1 VGIGSSAST
10 GRREIARLLDVIL
23 PERCA
28 SCGVGERIVC
38 SACLTGLRLLR
49 GPLCARCGAPTAWPV
64 ARCAECAGRRLSFMS
79 ARAAVAYEGPAR
91 PLVASWKERGR
102 RCLARVFADLVVDV
116 VTRPNVEAMTFVPA
130 DHARGLWRGQNAAET
145 LARLLGLAWDLPVT
159 PLLTRTRQAP
169 PQRGLPRSERRQNV
183 RGAFAAT
190 TRAPQS
196 VALIDDV
203 YTTGATV
210 GAAATELRRAGARS
224 VQVVTFART
233 VRR

>member
-190 TRAPQS
+190 SRAPQS

-210 GAAATELRRAGARS
+210 AAAATELRRAGARS

>member
-1 VGIGSSAST
+1 VGVDLVD
-10 GRREIARLLDVIL
+10 LLL

-28 SCGVGERIVC
+28 GCSAGERIVC

-64 ARCAECAGRRLSFMS
+64 ARCAECSGRRLSFVS

-91 PLVASWKERGR
+91 PLVAAWKERGR
-102 RCLARVFADLVVDV
+102 RRLARVFADLVVDV
-116 VTRPNVEAMTFVPA
+116 VTRPNVEAMTFIPA
-130 DHARGLWRGQNAAET
+130 DHARGLWRGQNPAET

-169 PQRGLPRSERRQNV
+169 PQRGLPRGERRQNV
-183 RGAFAAT
+183 RGAFAPT
-190 TRAPQS
+190 SSVPPS

-210 GAAATELRRAGARS
+210 GSAATELRRAGARS
-224 VQVVTFART
+224 VQVVTFARA

>member
-1 VGIGSSAST
+1 MGVNLVD
-10 GRREIARLLDVIL
+10 LLL

-28 SCGVGERIVC
+28 GCGAGERIVC

-64 ARCAECAGRRLSFMS
+64 ARCAECSGRRLSFVS
-79 ARAAVAYEGPAR
+79 ARAAVASEGHAR
-91 PLVASWKERGR
+91 PLVAAWKERGR
-102 RCLARVFADLVVDV
+102 RRLARAFADVVVDV
-116 VTRPNVEAMTFVPA
+116 VTRPDLEAMTFVPA
-130 DHARGLWRGQNAAET
+130 DQARGLWRGQNPAET

-159 PLLTRTRQAP
+159 PLITRTRHAP
-169 PQRGLPRSERRQNV
+169 PQRGLPRSERRRNV
-183 RGAFAAT
+183 RGAFAPT
-190 TRAPQS
+190 SSVPPS

-210 GAAATELRRAGARS
+210 AAAATELRRAGARS
-224 VQVVTFART
+224 VQVVTFARA